1 MGNKENKK
9 KISVLGTGGWG
20 TALSIVLHNKGHNVT
35 LWGST
40 PDYVEY
46 LKKHRENKKYLK
58 GIEIPSDLK
67 ITSDI
72 AETQI
77 ETDLIVIAI
86 PTPYVR
92 KTIKPFKNH
101 YLPGTPI
108 VSVIKG
114 IENETL
120 MRGSEILRDVLG
132 EQPIALLLGPSHAEE
147 VARKLPTTVV
157 IACNDIQVA
166 KEIQDIFITE
176 RFRVYTNTDVI
187 GVEIGTSVKNVIAIA
202 AGICD
207 GLGFGDNS
215 KAALIT
221 RGLAEMTRLGVAM
234 GGQRDTFSGLAGLG
248 DLITTCV
255 SPYGRNRLVGEQI
268 AKGKKL
274 SQILEEM
281 DQVAEGILTTKSVC
295 KLANKYNVEM
305 PITKEIY
312 HVLFEDKDPIKAV
325 NELMVR
331 EPKSEIEEIYPE

>member
-1 MGNKENKK
+1 MDNKK
-9 KISVLGTGGWG
+9 IKKRILVLGTGGWG

-46 LKKHRENKKYLK
+46 LKEHRENKKYLK
-58 GIEIPSDLK
+58 GIEIPSDLE

-72 AETQI
+72 AKAQI
-77 ETDLIVIAI
+77 EIDLIVVAI

-92 KTIKPFKNH
+92 KTIKPLENH
-101 YLPGTPI
+101 YVLGTPI

-120 MRGSEILRDVLG
+120 MRGSEILRDVFG
-132 EQPIALLLGPSHAEE
+132 EQPVALLLGPSHAEE

-157 IACNDIQVA
+157 IACKNIKLA

-207 GLGFGDNS
+207 GLGFGNNS

-221 RGLAEMTRLGVAM
+221 RGLAETMRLGVAM
-234 GGQRDTFSGLAGLG
+234 GSQRDTFSGLAGLG

-312 HVLFEDKDPIKAV
+312 NILFEDKDPIKAV

>member
-1 MGNKENKK
+1 MGNKENIK

-58 GIEIPSDLK
+58 GIEIPSDLN

-166 KEIQDIFITE
+166 KDIQNIFITE

-221 RGLAEMTRLGVAM
+221 RGLAEMMRLGVAM
-234 GGQRDTFSGLAGLG
+234 GGKRDTFSGLAGLG

-274 SQILEEM
+274 SQLLEEM
-281 DQVAEGILTTKSVC
+281 DQVAEGVLTTKSVC

-312 HVLFEDKDPIKAV
+312 NVLFEDKDPIKAV

>member
-1 MGNKENKK
+1 MDNKK
-9 KISVLGTGGWG
+9 IKKRILVLGTGGWG

-58 GIEIPSDLK
+58 GIEIPSDLE

-72 AETQI
+72 AKAQI
-77 ETDLIVIAI
+77 ETDLIVVAI

-92 KTIKPFKNH
+92 KTIKPLENH
-101 YLPGTPI
+101 YVLGTPI

-120 MRGSEILRDVLG
+120 MRGSEILRDVFG

-157 IACNDIQVA
+157 IACKNIKLA

-207 GLGFGDNS
+207 GLGFGNNS

-221 RGLAEMTRLGVAM
+221 RGLAETMRLGVAM
-234 GGQRDTFSGLAGLG
+234 GGQRETFSGLTGLG

-312 HVLFEDKDPIKAV
+312 NVLFEDKDPIKAV

-331 EPKSEIEEIYPE
+331 EPKSEIEDIYPE

>member
-58 GIEIPSDLK
+58 GIEIPSDLE

-72 AETQI
+72 AKAQI
-77 ETDLIVIAI
+77 ETDLIVVAI

-92 KTIKPFKNH
+92 KTIKPLENH
-101 YLPGTPI
+101 YVLGTPI

-157 IACNDIQVA
+157 IACKNIKLA

-207 GLGFGDNS
+207 GLGFGNNS

-221 RGLAEMTRLGVAM
+221 RGLAETMRLGVAM
-234 GGQRDTFSGLAGLG
+234 GGQRETFSGLTGLG

-274 SQILEEM
+274 SQLLEEM
-281 DQVAEGILTTKSVC
+281 DQVAEGVLTTKSVC

-312 HVLFEDKDPIKAV
+312 NVLFEDKDPIKAV

>member
-1 MGNKENKK
+1 MGNKENIK

-46 LKKHRENKKYLK
+46 LKKHRENEKYLK

-221 RGLAEMTRLGVAM
+221 RGLAEMMRLGVAM

-312 HVLFEDKDPIKAV
+312 NVLFEDKDPIKAV

>member
-1 MGNKENKK
+1 MDNKK
-9 KISVLGTGGWG
+9 IKKRILVLGTGGWG

-58 GIEIPSDLK
+58 GIEIPSDLE

-72 AETQI
+72 AKAQI
-77 ETDLIVIAI
+77 ETNLIVVAI

-92 KTIKPFKNH
+92 KTIKPLENH
-101 YLPGTPI
+101 YVLGTPI

-120 MRGSEILRDVLG
+120 MRGSEILRDVFG

-157 IACNDIQVA
+157 IACKNIKLA

-207 GLGFGDNS
+207 GLGFGNNS

-221 RGLAEMTRLGVAM
+221 RGLAETMRLGVAM
-234 GGQRDTFSGLAGLG
+234 GGQRETFSGLTGLG

-274 SQILEEM
+274 SQLLEEM
-281 DQVAEGILTTKSVC
+281 DQVAEGVLTTKSVC

-312 HVLFEDKDPIKAV
+312 NVLFEDKDPIKAV

>member
-1 MGNKENKK
+1 MEQQKTTRR
-9 KISVLGTGGWG
+9 IAVLGTGGWG
-20 TALSIVLHNKGHNVT
+20 TALSLVLHSKGHNVT

-46 LKKHRENKKYLK
+46 LKKHRVNKKYLK
-58 GIEIPSDLK
+58 DIPLPPDLQ
-67 ITSDI
+67 ITTNLEAAQKEANI
-72 AETQI
+72 
-77 ETDLIVIAI
+77 IVVAI

-92 KTIKPFKNH
+92 KTIQPLKNSFV
-101 YLPGTPI
+101 PGTPI

-120 MRGSEILRDVLG
+120 MRGSEILKDVLG

-157 IACNDIQVA
+157 VTSEDIKLA
-166 KEIQDIFITE
+166 TEIQKIFITE
-176 RFRVYTNTDVI
+176 HFRVYTNSDVI

-207 GLGFGDNS
+207 GLGFGNNS

-221 RGLAEMTRLGVAM
+221 RGLAETTRLGVAM

-255 SPYGRNRLVGEQI
+255 SPYGRNRLVGEMI

-274 SQILEEM
+274 PQVLEEM
-281 DQVAEGILTTKSVC
+281 DQIAEGILTTKSVC
-295 KLANKYNVEM
+295 ALAKKHNVEM
-305 PITKEIY
+305 PITKEIFN
-312 HVLFEDKDPIKAV
+312 VLYEDKDPMKAV
-325 NELMVR
+325 KELMLR
-331 EPKSEIEEIYPE
+331 EPKSEIEGS